1 MKSAVRNGRIVVL
14 GMDVDG
20 AMQVA
25 IAFSAIALQQ
35 PSAQIL
41 HLSVPTQAS

>member
-20 AMQVA
+20 SMQVA
-25 IAFSAIALQQ
+25 IAFWAIALQQ
-35 PSAQIL
+35 PSGDRIDFEIK
-41 HLSVPTQAS
+41 P